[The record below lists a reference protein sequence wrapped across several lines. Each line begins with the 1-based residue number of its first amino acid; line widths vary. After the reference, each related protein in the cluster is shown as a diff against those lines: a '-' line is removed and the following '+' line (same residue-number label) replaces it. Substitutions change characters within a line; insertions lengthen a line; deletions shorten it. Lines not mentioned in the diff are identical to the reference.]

1 MLGRKEGLTKVT
13 DTYLETHDF
22 KVLACEK
29 SKTILSPAECQ
40 GKLNE
45 RNLRGLVRSIA
56 QFGPVPRCTPPLPIH
71 IPGSARRL
79 RAYLANPAKSFTAR
93 AYLTRVRKGGT

>member
-1 MLGRKEGLTKVT
+1 MLGRKDGLTKVT

-29 SKTILSPAECQ
+29 SKTILALAEGQ

-45 RNLRGLVRSIA
+45 RNLRGLVHSIA
-56 QFGPVPRCTPPLPIH
+56 QFGPVPPSVRVPLRYPL
-71 IPGSARRL
+71 PGSARRL
-79 RAYLANPAKSFTAR
+79 RA
-93 AYLTRVRKGGT
+93 

>member
-1 MLGRKEGLTKVT
+1 MLGRKDGLTKVT

-29 SKTILSPAECQ
+29 SKTILSPAECP

-56 QFGPVPRCTPPLPIH
+56 QFGPGAALPPFPIPS
-71 IPGSARRL
+71 PGFARRL
-79 RAYLANPAKSFTAR
+79 RA
-93 AYLTRVRKGGT
+93 

>member
-1 MLGRKEGLTKVT
+1 MLGRKDGLTKVT

-29 SKTILSPAECQ
+29 SKIILSPAECQ

-56 QFGPVPRCTPPLPIH
+56 QFGPGAALHASFSDTLSWLC
-71 IPGSARRL
+71 SAI
-79 RAYLANPAKSFTAR
+79 TGV
-93 AYLTRVRKGGT
+93 TR